1 MTKIFE
7 KLMEEAERVNALN
20 VEVDKIVEQHEQE
33 VEDWRLGKRRHIGEF
48 LDEVSKAFSAAKYP
62 STRYATLL
70 DFGNVA
76 VTFKNGS
83 RGVCQPVVEYSGCL
97 RIRIRGAGGC
107 LTVGYRGMDDGII
120 WSELTASHDASMM
133 TEAALDSV
141 TDMWKQSYEEIITE
155 NTTKVLKA
163 WLAKRVDTM
172 GDALKEAS
180 RRVGE

>member
-1 MTKIFE
+1 MSNLFE

-20 VEVDKIVEQHEQE
+20 AEVDKIVEQHEKE

-62 STRYATLL
+62 STSYVTLL

-76 VTFKNGS
+76 VTFKNGRRS
-83 RGVCQPVVEYSGCL
+83 VCRPIMEYSDGL
-97 RIRIRGAGGC
+97 RIRILGAGGC
-107 LTVGYRGMDDGII
+107 LTVGYRGRDDEII
-120 WSELTASHDASMM
+120 WPELTAFRDASMM

-141 TDMWKQSYEEIITE
+141 TDMWKQSYEEFITE
-155 NTTKVLKA
+155 QTTKILKA

>member
-1 MTKIFE
+1 MSNLFE

-20 VEVDKIVEQHEQE
+20 VEVDKIVEQHEKE

-48 LDEVSKAFSAAKYP
+48 LSEVSKAFSTAKYP
-62 STRYATLL
+62 STSYATLL
-70 DFGNVA
+70 DLGNVA

-83 RGVCQPVVEYSGCL
+83 RGVCQPVVEYSDGL
-97 RIRIRGAGGC
+97 RIRIRGAGGY
-107 LTVGYRGMDDGII
+107 LTVPYRGTP
-120 WSELTASHDASMM
+120 ELSTSYGASMM

-155 NTTKVLKA
+155 KTTKILKA

>member
-1 MTKIFE
+1 MSNLFE

-20 VEVDKIVEQHEQE
+20 AEVDKIVEQHEKE
-33 VEDWRLGKRRHIGEF
+33 VKDWRLGKRRHIGEF

-62 STRYATLL
+62 STSYATLL
-70 DFGNVA
+70 DLGNVA

-83 RGVCQPVVEYSGCL
+83 RGVCQAVVEYSDGL
-97 RIRIRGAGGC
+97 RIRIRGAGGF
-107 LTVGYRGMDDGII
+107 LRASYWGTP
-120 WSELTASHDASMM
+120 ELTTSRGASMM

-141 TDMWKQSYEEIITE
+141 TDMWKQSHEEIITE
-155 NTTKVLKA
+155 KTTEILKA